1 MTERATP
8 RIATSGALTIGV
20 KLVPPMPPSDVIV
33 NVAPAMSPGESLP
46 ARALPDSSVRSLASS
61 RMPLESAPL
70 ITGTTSPFG
79 VSAAK
84 PML

>member
-1 MTERATP
+1 MTP

-20 KLVPPMPPSDVIV
+20 KPVPPIPPSDEIV
-33 NVAPAMSPGESLP
+33 NVAPCMSPPASLP
-46 ARALPDSSVRSLASS
+46 SRAFPDSSVRSCAISS
-61 RMPLESAPL
+61 MPLESASL

>member
-1 MTERATP
+1 MTP

-20 KLVPPMPPSDVIV
+20 NDVPPIPPSDEIV
-33 NVAPAMSPGESLP
+33 NVEPCMSPPLSLP
-46 ARALPDSSVRSLASS
+46 SRAFFDSSVRSLAIS
-61 RMPLESAPL
+61 RMPFLSASL
-70 ITGTTSPFG
+70 ITGTTRPFG